1 MGNSNFNNKN
11 SHNPFD
17 NVSDDDDDLFDDIE
31 PVQQGSPSQPQHHH
45 IATNANNRYQF
56 DNSPYR
62 RSSSYD
68 VYNNNPF
75 VGNTSYTNT
84 TTPPP
89 MLQQQQQ
96 PALSPL
102 QPPLFNNNGNNNTL
116 YQQQQYKKYR
126 TPTSSNSNSSYS
138 TMVDNDEFQ
147 LLRKKTVAFTEPE
160 YPPLTYSPGKKRD
173 TATSTNVYDY
183 DLEEMDDGSLVA
195 SGGSGGIHADFAGDD
210 YIINPLQDADDDDSL
225 DPFGDDESLFLDTGE
240 EILRRGT
247 TIKKRHSTRRGR
259 RNGTLKR
266 GKSRNTE
273 YGGENE
279 KLVNNDNG
287 DEEDGGW

>member
-160 YPPLTYSPGKKRD
+160 YPPLTYSRVKKK
-173 TATSTNVYDY
+173 
-183 DLEEMDDGSLVA
+183 
-195 SGGSGGIHADFAGDD
+195 
-210 YIINPLQDADDDDSL
+210 
-225 DPFGDDESLFLDTGE
+225 
-240 EILRRGT
+240 ILPPVLMYMT
-247 TIKKRHSTRRGR
+247 MI
-259 RNGTLKR
+259 
-266 GKSRNTE
+266 
-273 YGGENE
+273 
-279 KLVNNDNG
+279 
-287 DEEDGGW
+287 

>member
-1 MGNSNFNNKN
+1 
-11 SHNPFD
+11 
-17 NVSDDDDDLFDDIE
+17 
-31 PVQQGSPSQPQHHH
+31 
-45 IATNANNRYQF
+45 
-56 DNSPYR
+56 
-62 RSSSYD
+62 
-68 VYNNNPF
+68 
-75 VGNTSYTNT
+75 
-84 TTPPP
+84 
-89 MLQQQQQ
+89 
-96 PALSPL
+96 
-102 QPPLFNNNGNNNTL
+102 
-116 YQQQQYKKYR
+116 
-126 TPTSSNSNSSYS
+126 
-138 TMVDNDEFQ
+138 MVDNDEFQ

-160 YPPLTYSPGKKRD
+160 YPPLTYSRVKRD

-266 GKSRNTE
+266 VRVETLNMV
-273 YGGENE
+273 E
-279 KLVNNDNG
+279 KMKNLSTMTMEMKKMVMVMMMTMISSQN
-287 DEEDGGW
+287 

>member
-116 YQQQQYKKYR
+116 YQQQQYKSIELQLAPIQ
-126 TPTSSNSNSSYS
+126 TPHTVLWLIMMNSI
-138 TMVDNDEFQ
+138 
-147 LLRKKTVAFTEPE
+147 A
-160 YPPLTYSPGKKRD
+160 
-173 TATSTNVYDY
+173 
-183 DLEEMDDGSLVA
+183 EE
-195 SGGSGGIHADFAGDD
+195 
-210 YIINPLQDADDDDSL
+210 
-225 DPFGDDESLFLDTGE
+225 
-240 EILRRGT
+240 
-247 TIKKRHSTRRGR
+247 
-259 RNGTLKR
+259 
-266 GKSRNTE
+266 
-273 YGGENE
+273 ENCCFH
-279 KLVNNDNG
+279 
-287 DEEDGGW
+287 